1 MDDVKDKVKG
11 FMKKVNKPFSS
22 SSSGKFKGQGRVL
35 GTSSAGPANPIFAH
49 PSQTLAPN
57 TGSSS
62 TPRSN
67 PSQKPNQNPKPRSP
81 PPSHPISAPSDH
93 KADGFDPFDPFIS
106 SGKRAVNGVSVS
118 VFECP
123 VCGNSFR
130 SEEEVSDHVED
141 CLSSRVA
148 NSEVVSEL
156 PNGQVDTESK
166 NELAGCVAAYMSAGP
181 PDGSVEVVRRLL
193 KNIVK
198 EPGNDKFRRIRMS
211 NPKIKEAICE
221 RAGGVELLEYV
232 GFRLQEEGEEMWAVM
247 DVPLEDQIS
256 LIKEAI
262 KLLEPQQEE
271 DSNSVAPNSD
281 VAPVEKKIDRQ
292 VRVFFSVPESVAAKI
307 NLPDS
312 FYNLSAQE
320 LKREADLR
328 RKKIEESQLLIPKS
342 YKEKQL
348 KAARKR
354 YKATVIRIQFPDGVV
369 LQGVFLPWE
378 TTTSLYEF
386 VSSSLKEPCLEFE
399 LLQPAMPKRRV
410 IPRFSSAGD
419 GTPTLNEEDL
429 VPSALIKFKPIETDS
444 ILFTGLRNELLEIS
458 EPLTAATSVVP
469 P

>member
-1 MDDVKDKVKG
+1 M
-11 FMKKVNKPFSS
+11 
-22 SSSGKFKGQGRVL
+22 
-35 GTSSAGPANPIFAH
+35 
-49 PSQTLAPN
+49 
-57 TGSSS
+57 
-62 TPRSN
+62 
-67 PSQKPNQNPKPRSP
+67 
-81 PPSHPISAPSDH
+81 
-93 KADGFDPFDPFIS
+93 
-106 SGKRAVNGVSVS
+106 NGVSVS